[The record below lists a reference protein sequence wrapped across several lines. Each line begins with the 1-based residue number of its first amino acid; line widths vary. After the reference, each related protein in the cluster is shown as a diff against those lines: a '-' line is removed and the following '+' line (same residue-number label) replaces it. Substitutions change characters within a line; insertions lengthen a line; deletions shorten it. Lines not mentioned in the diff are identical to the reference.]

1 MTNAGYSP
9 EISKISVLYVDDEE
23 NVLEITKLYLEE
35 TGEFIVDTI
44 ISAQS
49 ALETLDIPSYDA
61 IVSDHVMPGIDGITF
76 LKIVRERYGDIPFI
90 LFKAESRVEVLIEAT
105 NNGADY
111 FLQKGADPETMY
123 AELAHRI
130 RQEVRKRREERA
142 ARENDEK
149 NRTFLENTSA
159 IFYSLTPDGNFPM
172 SLPMLLIFLDIKFRT
187 SSADQQ
193 ISSFMLM
200 NLS

>member
-1 MTNAGYSP
+1 
-9 EISKISVLYVDDEE
+9 
-23 NVLEITKLYLEE
+23 
-35 TGEFIVDTI
+35 
-44 ISAQS
+44 
-49 ALETLDIPSYDA
+49 
-61 IVSDHVMPGIDGITF
+61 
-76 LKIVRERYGDIPFI
+76 
-90 LFKAESRVEVLIEAT
+90 
-105 NNGADY
+105 
-111 FLQKGADPETMY
+111 MY